1 MIRKIQANTTELRQI
16 AKTQSALLG
25 NCPTNENFATG
36 IVKIAEKD
44 PKGIWHN
51 VYVNLRI
58 FNPTEVIQENID
70 YTMVGSLGVYPACKQ
85 FPEKLVINVK
95 TIERTQ

>member
-1 MIRKIQANTTELRQI
+1 MKTYIELQGRVINYNQHFE
-16 AKTQSALLG
+16 TH
-25 NCPTNENFATG
+25 CPTNENFATG

-85 FPEKLVINVK
+85 FQEKLVINVK
-95 TIERTQ
+95 TIERTQQIN